1 MQKPPLFTNR
11 EIATAAGFV
20 LSFVAAK
27 LFFPDEYY
35 EVIENDDQPE
45 YHQDSAAEEPAE
57 EPQDEPKTTK
67 KPKNGKK

>member
-1 MQKPPLFTNR
+1 MKKPPLFTNR

-45 YHQDSAAEEPAE
+45 YHQGSEPEEPDE
-57 EPQDEPKTTK
+57 EPREEANPKSKTK
-67 KPKNGKK
+67 

>member
-1 MQKPPLFTNR
+1 MKKPPLFTNR

-45 YHQDSAAEEPAE
+45 YLSLIHI
-57 EPQDEPKTTK
+57 
-67 KPKNGKK
+67 

>member
-1 MQKPPLFTNR
+1 MKKPPLFTNR

-45 YHQDSAAEEPAE
+45 YHQDPGPEEPAE
-57 EPQDEPKTTK
+57 EPREEANPKPKTK
-67 KPKNGKK
+67 

>member
-1 MQKPPLFTNR
+1 MKKAPLFTNR

-35 EVIENDDQPE
+35 EVVENDDRPE
-45 YHQDSAAEEPAE
+45 YHQDPEAEEPAE
-57 EPQDEPKTTK
+57 EPKEETKTTQK
-67 KPKNGKK
+67 SKNGKK

>member
-1 MQKPPLFTNR
+1 MKKPPLFTNR

-27 LFFPDEYY
+27 LPDEYY

-45 YHQDSAAEEPAE
+45 YHQEPEAEEPAE
-57 EPQDEPKTTK
+57 EPQEEAKPKPKTK
-67 KPKNGKK
+67 

>member
-45 YHQDSAAEEPAE
+45 YHQEPEAEEPEE
-57 EPQDEPKTTK
+57 EPKEEAKPKSKT
-67 KPKNGKK
+67 KNGKK

>member
-1 MQKPPLFTNR
+1 MKKPPLFTNR

-45 YHQDSAAEEPAE
+45 YHQDPDE
-57 EPQDEPKTTK
+57 EPQEEANPKSKTK
-67 KPKNGKK
+67 